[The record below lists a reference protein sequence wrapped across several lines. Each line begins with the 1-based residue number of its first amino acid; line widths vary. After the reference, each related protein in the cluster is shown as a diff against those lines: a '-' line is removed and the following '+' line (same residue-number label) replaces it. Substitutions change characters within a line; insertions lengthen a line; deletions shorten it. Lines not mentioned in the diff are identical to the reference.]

1 LITFAKFTI
10 SVHHSSLNLFRTEL
24 SPAISDWKITHKS
37 QILSVGSCFAENI
50 GARLS
55 AAKFPLVLNPFGIV
69 YNPISVENALNH
81 LIDNQQF
88 TKEDVFF
95 HKERYH
101 SFSHHSRFSHSDE
114 NICLQQINTA
124 IQTGHE
130 QFRQTDV
137 LLVTLGTAHVFFHKH
152 LKRVVNNCHQLPAND
167 FERRLL
173 HVNEIGRSLAG
184 TFKLM
189 KILRPNI
196 RIILTISPV
205 RHIRDGLQE
214 SKLSKSIL
222 RVAAD
227 ELCGAF
233 NFVEYFPSY
242 EIMSDDLRDYRFY
255 APDMVHPNEVAVDYI
270 WQKFLNTY
278 FDENTKQVIQQT
290 QKLRQAMQ
298 HRPFNPDSEAHQ
310 AFLAKHLQMAKDI
323 KKTHPHLDMEDEL
336 SYFSS

>member
-1 LITFAKFTI
+1 M
-10 SVHHSSLNLFRTEL
+10 FRTEL
-24 SPAISDWKITHKS
+24 SLPVSDWKISHES
-37 QILSVGSCFAENI
+37 QMLSVGSCFAENI
-50 GARLS
+50 GGRLLE
-55 AAKFPLVLNPFGIV
+55 AKFPLILNPFGIV
-69 YNPISVENALNH
+69 YNPISTVGVLND

-88 TKEDVFF
+88 TEEDIFF
-95 HKERYH
+95 HKERWH

-114 NICLQQINTA
+114 NICLEQINTA
-124 IQTGHE
+124 VETGHK

-137 LLVTLGTAHVFFHKH
+137 LLITLGTAHVFFHKN

-173 HVNEIGRSLAG
+173 HVNEISRSLAG

-205 RHIRDGLQE
+205 RHLRDGLTE

-227 ELCGAF
+227 ELCETF
-233 NFVEYFPSY
+233 NFVDYFPSY
-242 EIMSDDLRDYRFY
+242 EIMLDDLRDYRFY
-255 APDMVHPNEVAVDYI
+255 APDMAHPNEVAVDYI
-270 WQKFLNTY
+270 WQKFSNTY
-278 FDENTKQVIQQT
+278 FDEPTKQLIEQT

-298 HRPFNPDSEAHQ
+298 HRPFNPDSEAHKT
-310 AFLAKHLQMAKDI
+310 FLAKHLHITKDI
-323 KKTHPHLDMEDEL
+323 KKAHPHLNMEDEL
-336 SYFSS
+336 DYFS

>member
-1 LITFAKFTI
+1 M
-10 SVHHSSLNLFRTEL
+10 FRTEL
-24 SPAISDWKITHKS
+24 PLSISDWKISHQS
-37 QILSVGSCFAENI
+37 QLLSIGSCFVENI

-55 AAKFPLVLNPFGIV
+55 EAKFPLVLNPFGIV
-69 YNPISVENALNH
+69 YNPISVTGVLNH
-81 LIDNQQF
+81 LIDNQQI
-88 TKEDVFF
+88 TKEDIFF
-95 HKERYH
+95 HKERWH

-114 NICLQQINTA
+114 NICLEQINNA

-130 QFRQTDV
+130 QFRQADV
-137 LLVTLGTAHVFFHKH
+137 LLITLGTAHVFFHKY

-173 HVNEIGRSLAG
+173 HVNEISRTLAG

-189 KILRPNI
+189 KILRPDI

-205 RHIRDGLQE
+205 RHIRDGLEE

-242 EIMSDDLRDYRFY
+242 EIMLDDLRDYRFY
-255 APDMVHPNEVAVDYI
+255 AADMLHPNELAVDYI
-270 WQKFLNTY
+270 WQKFSDTY
-278 FDENTKQVIQQT
+278 FDERTKQLMQQV

-298 HRPFNPDSEAHQ
+298 HRPFNPDSEAHKS
-310 AFLAKHLQMAKDI
+310 FLTKHLQITQDI
-323 KKTHPHLDMEDEL
+323 KKAHPHLNMEDEL